1 MSAPAPFAL
10 IVPSSPVYAS
20 PTALSSTQYV
30 FSLPSLPPFT
40 HIVVFLLPG
49 TNLPPDT
56 LVGVYVQSPGEN
68 SEFRFLGAI
77 GNDKQSA
84 IFRVGDTLAAEINGQ
99 AEGSID
105 QDDMVDIDASA
116 STGNSATTS
125 KVVGLSIE
133 PAASIQAQLATL
145 KSAEQSTNPPSTALV
160 VARRQQ
166 VSSISTKALARKII
180 MNAFNFLASFTGS
193 TGPGDEEVVPLKSF
207 KAWWEKFERR
217 VEVDPSFLEREGD
230 N

>member
-10 IVPSSPVYAS
+10 IVPSSPVYAA
-20 PTALSSTQYV
+20 PTALSPTQYV
-30 FSLPSLPPFT
+30 FSLPSSPSFT

-49 TNLPPDT
+49 TNLPPDS
-56 LVGVYVQSPGEN
+56 LVGVYVQSPGEA
-68 SEFRFLGAI
+68 SGFRFLGAI

-84 IFRVGDTLAAEINGQ
+84 LFRVGDALAAETNGQ
-99 AEGSID
+99 VEGSID
-105 QDDMVDIDASA
+105 QDEMVDIDASA
-116 STGNSATTS
+116 NTSSSATTP

-145 KSAEQSTNPPSTALV
+145 KPSGQSTNAPSTALV
-160 VARRQQ
+160 PTRQQ
-166 VSSISTKALARKII
+166 QASSLSTKALAQKII
-180 MNAFNFLASFTGS
+180 TNAFNFLASFTGS

>member
-10 IVPSSPVYAS
+10 IVPSSPVYAA
-20 PTALSSTQYV
+20 PTALSPTQYL
-30 FSLPSLPPFT
+30 FSLSSLPPFT

-49 TNLPPDT
+49 TNLPPDS
-56 LVGVYVQSPGEN
+56 LVGVYVQSVGEN
-68 SEFRFLGAI
+68 SGFRFLGAI

-84 IFRVGDTLAAEINGQ
+84 IFRVADVPAAETNGQ
-99 AEGSID
+99 VEGSID
-105 QDDMVDIDASA
+105 QDEMIDIDTPAS
-116 STGNSATTS
+116 SGSSATIS

-133 PAASIQAQLATL
+133 PAASVQAQLASL
-145 KSAEQSTNPPSTALV
+145 KSSEQKSNPPSTALV
-160 VARRQQ
+160 IARRQH
-166 VSSISTKALARKII
+166 VSSLSTKALAQKII

-193 TGPGDEEVVPLKSF
+193 TGPGDEEVIPLKSF

-230 N
+230 D

>member
-10 IVPSSPVYAS
+10 IVPSSPVYAA
-20 PTALSSTQYV
+20 PTALSPTQYV
-30 FSLPSLPPFT
+30 FSLPSLPSFT

-49 TNLPPDT
+49 TNLPPDS
-56 LVGVYVQSPGEN
+56 LVGVYVQSPDAN
-68 SEFRFLGAI
+68 SGFRFLGAI

-84 IFRVGDTLAAEINGQ
+84 IFRVGDALANETNGQ
-99 AEGSID
+99 VGGSID
-105 QDDMVDIDASA
+105 QDEMIDIDAPVSNG
-116 STGNSATTS
+116 SSATTS

-145 KSAEQSTNPPSTALV
+145 KSSEQSLNPPSTALV
-160 VARRQQ
+160 AARRQP
-166 VSSISTKALARKII
+166 VSSLSTKVLAQKII

-217 VEVDPSFLEREGD
+217 IEVDPSFLEREGD